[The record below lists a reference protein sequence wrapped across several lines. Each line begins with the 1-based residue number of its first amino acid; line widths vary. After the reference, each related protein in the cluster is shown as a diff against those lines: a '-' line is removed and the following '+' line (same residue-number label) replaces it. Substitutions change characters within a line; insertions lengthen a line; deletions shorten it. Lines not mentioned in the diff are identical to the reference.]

1 MSSAEED
8 RQGGDSQGS
17 PRFITDSAQSWA
29 AEGSF
34 LLNLSPFFFFFQF
47 HPHHTLKSEESC
59 QYIKMK
65 DASECPLWMSW
76 I

>member
-17 PRFITDSAQSWA
+17 PRFITDSAQSWVA
-29 AEGSF
+29 VF
-34 LLNLSPFFFFFQF
+34 PPFFFYKF
-47 HPHHTLKSEESC
+47 HPLHTLKSEESC

-65 DASECPLWMSW
+65 DASVCPLRMSW